1 MARAALGEWIAAR
14 AGGIRAARR
23 VGVRLDHRARR
34 AWWRAAGPLGNSAL
48 GSTGLRHRQRA
59 RASCSQVSGVAYA

>member
-34 AWWRAAGPLGNSAL
+34 AWWRAAGPLGNSARQYRAQAPPK
-48 GSTGLRHRQRA
+48 GSRVL
-59 RASCSQVSGVAYA
+59 